1 MFKTLRQTL
10 KRTHVVL
17 SLITILDCIFLGL
30 PTLII
35 LIGSF
40 TSGKV
45 VSFPPEGLSFQWY
58 VKLLEPAMR
67 TFRMAFMRSFYV
79 AIFCTALAIPA
90 GIFAALALNK
100 YPIRGKHFFQTYFLL
115 PFTIPLIVSG
125 VGLMIIYGQLNWLD
139 KIWPIG
145 FALTIINLPF
155 MLWAVSSSVNALDK
169 NLEDAAQNLGA
180 DEIQTFF
187 YVTLPALMPGVITGS
202 LLMFMLGFNEF
213 VVSLLLVSTRNM
225 TLPVALYSSIRT
237 QISPA
242 LAAVSS
248 VYIVVAIVAIWVL
261 DKTVGLKEFLRSR

>member
-1 MFKTLRQTL
+1 MLKLRQRL
-10 KRTHVVL
+10 KQTHSIL
-17 SLITILDCIFLGL
+17 ILITILDFIFLGL
-30 PTLII
+30 PTFII
-35 LIGSF
+35 LLGSF
-40 TSGKV
+40 TAGNV
-45 VSFPPEGLSFQWY
+45 IAFPPEGLSLQWY

-67 TFRMAFMRSFYV
+67 VFRMAFVRSFWV
-79 AIFCTALAIPA
+79 AIFCTIVSIPI
-90 GIFAALALNK
+90 GILAALALHR
-100 YPIRGKHFFQTYFLL
+100 YPLKGKNFFQTYFLL

-139 KIWPIG
+139 TLWPVG
-145 FALTIINLPF
+145 LALTIINFPF

-180 DEIQTFF
+180 DEIQTFL

-248 VYIVVAIVAIWVL
+248 VYIVIAIFAIWAL
-261 DKTVGLKEFLRSR
+261 DKAVGLKEFLRSR

>member
-1 MFKTLRQTL
+1 MHLNIRHAI
-10 KRTHVVL
+10 KRTHSVFIV
-17 SLITILDCIFLGL
+17 ITLLDFIFLGL

-35 LIGSF
+35 LLGSF
-40 TSGKV
+40 TSGNIIA
-45 VSFPPEGLSFQWY
+45 FPPEGFSLQWY
-58 VKLLEPAMR
+58 VKLLEPTMR
-67 TFRMAFMRSFYV
+67 VFRMAFVRSFYV
-79 AIFCTALAIPA
+79 ALFCTLISIPV
-90 GIFAALALNK
+90 GVFAALALNK
-100 YPIRGKHFFQTYFLL
+100 YSIRGKNIFQTYFLL

-125 VGLMIIYGQLNWLD
+125 VGLMIIYGHLNWLD
-139 KIWPIG
+139 KVWPIG
-145 FALTIINLPF
+145 LALTIINLPF
-155 MLWAVSSSVNALDK
+155 MLWAVSSSVNALDR

-180 DEIQTFF
+180 DEIQTFW

-248 VYIVVAIVAIWVL
+248 VYIVIAVFAIWVL
-261 DKTVGLKEFLRSR
+261 DRAVGLKEFLRSR

>member
-1 MFKTLRQTL
+1 MKLRQRI
-10 KRTHVVL
+10 KQTHSVL
-17 SLITILDCIFLGL
+17 IFITALDFIFLGM

-35 LIGSF
+35 LLGSF

-45 VSFPPEGLSFQWY
+45 ISFPPEGLSLQWY
-58 VKLLEPAMR
+58 AKLLDPAMR
-67 TFRMAFMRSFYV
+67 SFRMAFVRSFYV
-79 AIFCTALAIPA
+79 AIFCTVLSIPI
-90 GIFAALALNK
+90 GTLAALALHK
-100 YPIRGKHFFQTYFLL
+100 YPLKGKNFFQTYFLL

-125 VGLMIIYGQLNWLD
+125 VGLMVIYGQLNWLD
-139 KIWPIG
+139 KLWPVG
-145 FALTIINLPF
+145 LALTVINLPF

-169 NLEDAAQNLGA
+169 NLEEAAQNLGA

-187 YVTLPALMPGVITGS
+187 YVILPALMPGVITGS

-248 VYIVVAIVAIWVL
+248 VYIVVAVFAIWLL
-261 DKTVGLKEFLRSR
+261 DKAVGLKEFLRSR

>member
-1 MFKTLRQTL
+1 MLRLRQIF
-10 KRTHVVL
+10 RQTHIVFTV
-17 SLITILDCIFLGL
+17 ITILDFLFLGL
-30 PTLII
+30 PTLLI
-35 LIGSF
+35 LWGSF
-40 TSGKV
+40 TAGNV
-45 VSFPPEGLSFQWY
+45 ITFPPKGLSLQWY
-58 VKLLEPAMR
+58 VKLLDPAMQA
-67 TFRMAFMRSFYV
+67 FRMAFVRSFYV
-79 AIFCTALAIPA
+79 ASLCTLAAIPI

-100 YPIRGKHFFQTYFLL
+100 YPLRGKHFFHTYFLL

-139 KIWPIG
+139 ALWPVG
-145 FALTIINLPF
+145 LALTIINFPF
-155 MLWAVSSSVNALDK
+155 MLWAVSSSVNALDR

-213 VVSLLLVSTRNM
+213 VVSLLLVSTKNM

-248 VYIVVAIVAIWVL
+248 VYIIVAACAIWIL
-261 DKTVGLKEFLRSR
+261 DRAVGLKEFLRSR

>member
-1 MFKTLRQTL
+1 MVLNLRQIL
-10 KRTHVVL
+10 KRTHLVL
-17 SLITILDCIFLGL
+17 IVITVLDVIFLGL
-30 PTLII
+30 PTVII
-35 LIGSF
+35 LLGSF
-40 TSGKV
+40 TSGKII
-45 VSFPPEGLSFQWY
+45 SSPPQGLSFQWY

-67 TFRMAFMRSFYV
+67 MFRMAFVRSSYV
-79 AIFCTALAIPA
+79 ALFCTLLSIPV

-100 YPIRGKHFFQTYFLL
+100 YNIRGKNFFHTYFLL

-125 VGLMIIYGQLNWLD
+125 VGLMIIYGHLNWLD
-139 KIWPIG
+139 KVWPVG
-145 FALTIINLPF
+145 FALTIINIPF

-180 DEIQTFF
+180 DEIQTFL
-187 YVTLPALMPGVITGS
+187 YITLPALMPGVITGS

-242 LAAVSS
+242 LAVVSS
-248 VYIVVAIVAIWVL
+248 VYIFIAIFAIWVL
-261 DKTVGLKEFLRSR
+261 DKAVGLKEFLRSR

>member
-1 MFKTLRQTL
+1 MKLRQFVTQ
-10 KRTHVVL
+10 THSL
-17 SLITILDCIFLGL
+17 LILITILDFIFLGL

-35 LIGSF
+35 LLGSF
-40 TSGKV
+40 TAGNII
-45 VSFPPEGLSFQWY
+45 SFPPEGLLFQWY
-58 VKLLEPAMR
+58 VKLLDPAMR
-67 TFRMAFMRSFYV
+67 TFRMAFVRSFYV
-79 AIFCTALAIPA
+79 AIFCTLVSIPI
-90 GIFAALALNK
+90 GMLAALALNK
-100 YPIRGKHFFQTYFLL
+100 YPLKGKNFFQTYFLL

-125 VGLMIIYGQLNWLD
+125 VGLMVIYGQLNWLD
-139 KIWPIG
+139 KIWPVG
-145 FALTIINLPF
+145 LALTIINLPF
-155 MLWAVSSSVNALDK
+155 MLWAVSSSVHALDK

-248 VYIVVAIVAIWVL
+248 VYIVVAVFAIWLL
-261 DKTVGLKEFLRSR
+261 DKAVGLKEFLRSR